1 MKKVVQ
7 LYEAFVSS
15 GLVIFKAELRPL
27 STKLQKNRSAGGIPA
42 TADSFTLYFTI
53 KSKKKQ
59 ERTALYRNFSAKGRS
74 PDVICGFLGDEPL
87 SYREEAKSAECQ
99 SLSYKE
105 RCHRR

>member
-27 STKLQKNRSAGGIPA
+27 STKLQKNRSAEGTPT

-53 KSKKKQ
+53 KSKKKARKNGPLQ
-59 ERTALYRNFSAKGRS
+59 KFFCKGAVLLMS
-74 PDVICGFLGDEPL
+74 FAVFWGMNL
-87 SYREEAKSAECQ
+87 SGIA
-99 SLSYKE
+99 
-105 RCHRR
+105 

>member
-59 ERTALYRNFSAKGRS
+59 ERTAPLQKNFCKGAVLLMS
-74 PDVICGFLGDEPL
+74 FAVFWGMNL
-87 SYREEAKSAECQ
+87 SVTA
-99 SLSYKE
+99 
-105 RCHRR
+105 

>member
-27 STKLQKNRSAGGIPA
+27 STKLQKNRSAGGAPA

-59 ERTALYRNFSAKGRS
+59 ERTALYRNFSAKGRF
-74 PDVICGFLGDEPL
+74 PDVICGMNL
-87 SYREEAKSAECQ
+87 SVIVSRCQ
-99 SLSYKE
+99 LPW
-105 RCHRR
+105 